1 MSLLQKNKKPIDFN
15 VNRLFGLCFTFAMHD
30 NTNLTTAGAAFERL
44 VSLVSQLRAPDG
56 CPWDKEQTHQ
66 TLRASLIEET
76 AETLE
81 AIEKNDDENLREEL
95 GDLIL
100 QPIFHAQ
107 IASEESRFDIT
118 DVLNEICEKLV
129 RRHPHVWDDTRV
141 ENTAN
146 VLANWDAI
154 KRQEKADKA
163 ARNQALSEHRVL
175 DVASNAVAANAVATN
190 EVAAIET
197 ESVLDNIPPQLPAL
211 SLAMKVSKRAAKV
224 GFEWQNIDG
233 VLDKLREEID
243 ELKIELERG
252 DKERASEELG
262 DVLFTIVNLARWQK
276 IDAEL
281 ALRDTVVRFSQRFQ
295 IMEQLAS
302 TRSWELEKLSPAQ
315 WDELWNEAK
324 SNIRE

>member
-1 MSLLQKNKKPIDFN
+1 MHENSTEHANKPTP
-15 VNRLFGLCFTFAMHD
+15 GE
-30 NTNLTTAGAAFERL
+30 AFERL
-44 VSLVSQLRAPDG
+44 VQITAQLRAPDG

-76 AETLE
+76 AETLD

-107 IASEESRFDIT
+107 IASETNRFDIA
-118 DVLNEICEKLV
+118 DVLTEICEKLI
-129 RRHPHVWDDTRV
+129 RRHPHVWGDAQV
-141 ENTAN
+141 ENTAG

-163 ARNQALSEHRVL
+163 ARHNANNNTNIASNNVSSEHRVL
-175 DVASNAVAANAVATN
+175 DVATKA
-190 EVAAIET
+190 

-224 GFEWQNIDG
+224 GFEWQNLDG

-243 ELKIELERG
+243 ELKVELQSG
-252 DKERASEELG
+252 DKTRASEELG
-262 DVLFTIVNLARWQK
+262 DVLFTIVNIARWQK
-276 IDAEL
+276 LDAEL
-281 ALRDTVVRFSQRFQ
+281 ALRDTVVRFTKRFQ
-295 IMEQLAS
+295 HMEHLANA
-302 TRSWELEKLSPAQ
+302 RSLELEKLSPAH
-315 WDELWNEAK
+315 WDALWNEAK
-324 SNIRE
+324 SSTRSEL